1 MISLL
6 PLFIILILFSGVAI
20 PVTKTYGLRNPGK
33 LLAILPLIVFAL
45 LLHELLNLGPR
56 ELALLESDW
65 GFMNGMEFTFRIDG
79 LSLIFGLMISGIGTL
94 ILLYASFYM
103 KKYQRKGH
111 FFTYLMVFMGA
122 MLGMVLTDNLMVLFM
137 FWELTSVASFFLIGF
152 DHHLE
157 KPRQSALQALLITGF
172 GGLCLLFATIL
183 IGQIT
188 GTYRISELLDSSI
201 HLGNHPHY
209 YLMLALVLVAAITK
223 SAQFPFH
230 FWLPGAMNAPTPV
243 SAYLH
248 SATMVNA
255 GIFLLLRLHPIMGG
269 TFIWRYVLILLG
281 GITMFIGAFLALGER
296 DLKRILAFTTISA
309 LGTMTLLIGID
320 TSQSLKAALLFFI
333 IHGLYKGGLFMIA
346 GIIEKSTGSRD
357 IYNLGG
363 LFRPLPLTAIATFLA
378 VISMAGLPPMLGFI
392 GKELIYEAKLQL
404 QGLNWILIPL
414 GVGANIFMVGISIIV
429 FFELF
434 IKRRR
439 ASTPAINYREHDFPW
454 SFLLGPLVLAMSGLL
469 LGIAPRILEIPMTNG
484 LYYIQSR
491 MVRVDLGLWHGF
503 NDVLVLSIFTILS
516 GILVFL
522 LRHPITRWASKISKW
537 LNIYHLPSLFTNL
550 INKYLKTASKNT
562 DRLQHGYHRYYLM
575 TFFLVTVALASIHL
589 FDVSDFTHAGFSAS
603 PIRLH
608 IILLLIVA
616 SLAVIFAVYT
626 NSRLSAILSMGIVGY
641 GIGLLYLYYG
651 AVDLAIT
658 QFLAETILLVLFVMV
673 IYYLPDFAV
682 LSSKASRIRDGVI
695 SLVVGVFVTL
705 IVLKA
710 NFINIEVPVSDFFSA
725 NALTKAHG
733 RNIVNVIL
741 VDFRALDTLGEITV
755 LTLAAAGVYSLF
767 RFQIKNLKN
776 KKNKSSTNH

>member
-6 PLFIILILFSGVAI
+6 PLFIILILFSGVVI
-20 PVTKTYGLRNPGK
+20 PVTKTYGLKNPGK

-56 ELALLESDW
+56 ELALLESGW

-111 FFTYLMVFMGA
+111 FFTYLMVFMGS

-183 IGQIT
+183 IGHIT

-201 HLGNHPHY
+201 HLGNHPYY
-209 YLMLALVLVAAITK
+209 YLMLGLVLLAAITK

-439 ASTPAINYREHDFPW
+439 ESTPAIKYRERDFPW
-454 SFLLGPLVLAMSGLL
+454 SFLSGPLVLAVSGLL
-469 LGIAPRILEIPMTNG
+469 LGIAPRILEIPMANG
-484 LYYIQSR
+484 LYYVQSQ
-491 MVRVDLGLWHGF
+491 MVKVNLGLWHGF

-522 LRHPITRWASKISKW
+522 LRRPITAWVSKISQW

-550 INKYLKTASKNT
+550 INKYLKTATKNT
-562 DRLQHGYHRYYLM
+562 DRIQHGYHRYYLM

-589 FDVSDFTHAGFSAS
+589 FDVGDFTQTNFSAS

-608 IILLLIVA
+608 IILLLTVA
-616 SLAVIFAVYT
+616 SIAVLFAVYT
-626 NSRLSAILSMGIVGY
+626 KSRLSAILSMGIVGY

-651 AVDLAIT
+651 AIDLAIT

-682 LSSKASRIRDGVI
+682 LSSKASRIRDGII
-695 SLVVGVFVTL
+695 SLVVGVFITL

-776 KKNKSSTNH
+776 KNDKPLIKP